1 VPEEKRLRNY
11 GADAARSEQADQGSK
26 EMDEK
31 NHQVA
36 HRSMVARR
44 GILRNYGRNNNSP
57 ETGIDATVFLQTSLL
72 ECISENTLD
81 KHPFIRM
88 FAL

>member
-1 VPEEKRLRNY
+1 
-11 GADAARSEQADQGSK
+11 
-26 EMDEK
+26 MDEK

-57 ETGIDATVFLQTSLL
+57 ETGIGSRSNRRT
-72 ECISENTLD
+72 N
-81 KHPFIRM
+81 
-88 FAL
+88 